1 MGLGKAFKKG
11 FKQIGGFAS
20 KAAKQT
26 ERAVSKAY
34 KQTERTVSKA
44 GHNLEG
50 VARNMVHNP
59 IGAIGTMTTAAV
71 TGGTFGTGAL
81 AAASTTNKGA
91 KVIKDLNESDEM
103 KVVGAGALAVT
114 AGAGIAAATGA
125 AAGTAATAGTT
136 AASTGTAASTAAA
149 GASAATTAT
158 SATAAAT
165 GASAASGGLSA
176 LEATGLIALS
186 SIGTAEYTARKAEKQ
201 AKKDE
206 KKANQKEAEAR
217 EAANQDYKAVIEE
230 SHESYRQKQTAG
242 RYNFTTEAGAF
253 GDYGQTSFAGFDPET
268 GAFQRRKRYI

>member
-1 MGLGKAFKKG
+1 M
-11 FKQIGGFAS
+11 
-20 KAAKQT
+20 
-26 ERAVSKAY
+26 
-34 KQTERTVSKA
+34 
-44 GHNLEG
+44 EG
-50 VARNMVHNP
+50 VARNMAHNP

-71 TGGTFGTGAL
+71 TGGAFGTGAL

-125 AAGTAATAGTT
+125 TAGTAATAGTT
-136 AASTGTAASTAAA
+136 TAGTGTAATAGTAAA
-149 GASAATTAT
+149 GTSAATTAT
-158 SATAAAT
+158 SATAAAA
-165 GASAASGGLSA
+165 GAGAASGGASA
-176 LEATGLIALS
+176 LETTGLIVLS
-186 SIGTAEYTARKAEKQ
+186 SIGTAEYTAHKAEKQ

-217 EAANQDYKAVIEE
+217 EAANQDYKAAIEE

>member
-11 FKQIGGFAS
+11 FKQIGGFVS

-34 KQTERTVSKA
+34 KQTERTISNA
-44 GHNLEG
+44 GHNLES
-50 VARNMVHNP
+50 VARNAAHNP
-59 IGAIGTMTTAAV
+59 IGAIGTMTTAAI
-71 TGGTFGTGAL
+71 TGGSFGTGAL

-91 KVIKDLNESDEM
+91 AVIKDLNESDEM

-136 AASTGTAASTAAA
+136 AAAA
-149 GASAATTAT
+149 
-158 SATAAAT
+158 

-217 EAANQDYKAVIEE
+217 EAANQDYKAAIEE
-230 SHESYRQKQTAG
+230 SRESYRQKQTAG

>member
-34 KQTERTVSKA
+34 KQTERTISNA
-44 GHNLEG
+44 GHNLES
-50 VARNMVHNP
+50 VARNAAHNP
-59 IGAIGTMTTAAV
+59 IGAIGTMTTAAI
-71 TGGTFGTGAL
+71 TGGSFGTGAL

-91 KVIKDLNESDEM
+91 AVIKDLNESDEM

-136 AASTGTAASTAAA
+136 AASTGTAGTAAA
-149 GASAATTAT
+149 
-158 SATAAAT
+158 

-217 EAANQDYKAVIEE
+217 EAANQDYKAAIEE
-230 SHESYRQKQTAG
+230 SRESYRQKQTAG